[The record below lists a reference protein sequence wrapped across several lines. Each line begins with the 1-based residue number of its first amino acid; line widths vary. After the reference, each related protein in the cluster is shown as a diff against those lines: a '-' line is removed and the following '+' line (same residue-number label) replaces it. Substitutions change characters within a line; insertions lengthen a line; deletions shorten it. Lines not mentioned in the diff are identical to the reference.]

1 MKKSGLLLSLVV
13 ISGLAGSFTISFAA
27 DPQTP
32 ASIAQQNGTF
42 EEFKKERLELKKEIL
57 NQRVKDGVLTQTQ
70 ADDIYKQLEENMATC
85 DGSGSAKI
93 GQKNGLTFGN
103 GSGNCNG
110 CNGQGQGLM
119 MKNGNGLRNK

>member
-13 ISGLAGSFTISFAA
+13 ISGLAGSFTLSFAA

-85 DGSGSAKI
+85 DGSGIAKI
-93 GQKNGLTFGN
+93 GQKNGLAFGN

-110 CNGQGQGLM
+110 CNAQGQGLM